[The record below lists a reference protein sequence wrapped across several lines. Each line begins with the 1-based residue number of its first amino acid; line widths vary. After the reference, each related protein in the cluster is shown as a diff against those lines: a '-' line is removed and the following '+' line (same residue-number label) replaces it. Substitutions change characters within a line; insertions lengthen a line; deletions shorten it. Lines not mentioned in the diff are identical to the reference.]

1 MGQGPEPGGW
11 EAGWACRGN
20 PGGGVHTAV
29 GAEEGTC
36 CTRTAWKAGFAENH
50 RTKRSSTEREDFELT
65 TTTRNYYYY
74 YYYYHYYY

>member
-1 MGQGPEPGGW
+1 VGQGPEPGGW

-50 RTKRSSTEREDFELT
+50 RNIGAGQHAAADYTPVAAE
-65 TTTRNYYYY
+65 
-74 YYYYHYYY
+74 